1 MDLNRVKDMKKKT
14 LKIAVVALAALMA
27 LVLLTY
33 AGLWIAR
40 AITYRT
46 YLADKDVVC
55 KIPALRDGFV
65 AQGISYV
72 DGDGGYV
79 YSGYWGEELSLSYI
93 NGEDVRVFS
102 LLDETG
108 AIAKGHGGGIT
119 VYGDYVYIAD
129 NNSLRVYSLS
139 DLLAAK
145 DGDSLACVTRIPVDS
160 QASFCFAQN
169 GKMFVGEFYRP
180 EVYETDM
187 AHAYTTPE
195 GEANRAIVSCYTI
208 LEDGMLE
215 EIPDYWISLPSQV
228 QGFVIDENGVIAL
241 SRSWGLSSSLIEFY
255 DGMRE
260 TGITAPYAD
269 KEVPLYYIGAE
280 NLMQSIK
287 APAFSEGLDLVDGR
301 IVISYESACN
311 KYIVG
316 KFFFAYHAES
326 YPIPT
331 K

>member
-1 MDLNRVKDMKKKT
+1 MKKL
-14 LKIAVVALAALMA
+14 LKVAVVAVAALIA
-27 LVLLTY
+27 LVLLAY

-46 YLADKDVVC
+46 YLADKEVVC
-55 KIPALRDGFV
+55 KIPALNDGFV

-72 DGDGGYV
+72 DGDGGYLH
-79 YSGYWGEELSLSYI
+79 SGYWGEEISISYI
-93 NGEDVRVFS
+93 KDKDVRIFKP
-102 LLDETG
+102 LDETG
-108 AIAKGHGGGIT
+108 KVAEGHGGGIT
-119 VYGDYVYIAD
+119 AHGDFVYVAD
-129 NNSLRVYSLS
+129 DNSLLVYSLS
-139 DLLAAK
+139 ALLAAK
-145 DGDSLACVTRIPVDS
+145 DGDSLACVTRIPVDN

-180 EVYETDM
+180 EVYETDK

-208 LEDGMLE
+208 LEDGTLE
-215 EIPDYWISLPSQV
+215 EIPDYWISLPAQV
-228 QGFVIDENGVIAL
+228 QGFAMDENGVIAI
-241 SRSWGLSSSLIEFY
+241 SRSWGVSSSLIEFY
-255 DGMRE
+255 NGMLE
-260 TGITAPYAD
+260 TGITAHYAN
-269 KEVPLYYIGAE
+269 KEVPIYYIGSA

-287 APAFSEGLDLVDGR
+287 APAFSEDLDIVDGR

-316 KFFFAYHAES
+316 KLFFAYHAES
-326 YPIPT
+326 YPIPA